1 VNHLEAIQFAEPN
14 RQVSVERLQA
24 ISRQIRKDILEM
36 LSEAGSGHPGGSL
49 SAVELVVALYFAK
62 MVHNPLDPRW
72 ADRDRF
78 LLSKGHAAPLL
89 YAVLAECG
97 YFPKSELKTLR
108 KLGSRLQGHPD
119 PTKLPGVEIPGG
131 PEGIGLSEGVGMA
144 LAARLDRKSYR
155 VYVLM
160 GDGELNEGEVWEAA
174 MAAAKYKLDNLTAIV
189 DRNGV
194 QQDGLTE
201 QIMPIEP
208 VANKWRAFNW
218 NVIEV
223 DGYDFEQILG
233 AIDEARSV
241 RNKPTVIVAYTTKGK
256 GVEFME
262 WQSEYHGKVPD
273 KQTVQKAIEE
283 LQKR

>member
-1 VNHLEAIQFAEPN
+1 LEAIQFAEPN